1 MCHYRSTSGEA
12 IQVMIEMKTHI
23 YGLALAALL
32 AVAPALAG
40 HAEEATP
47 AAENPPAAA
56 TTQSQ
61 TQSPPVSVARPSIV
75 PKSSTETSAERAT
88 EQQQPPSS
96 DAAAEAAPPRQRHAR
111 RHYRRYAT
119 YWTPFPIYL
128 PHLTHSRIVWSRMPG
143 FSF

>member
-1 MCHYRSTSGEA
+1 MCHCRSTSGEA

-56 TTQSQ
+56 TGQ

-75 PKSSTETSAERAT
+75 PKSAEKSTE
-88 EQQQPPSS
+88 QQPPSS

-128 PHLTHSRIVWSRMPG
+128 PHFTHSRIVWSRMPG